1 MAASCGPRS
10 TSISEDDPR
19 SFQAAAVDPDA
30 QHDIYTYEEA
40 YQGTNLLAKRHKTGS
55 SRSRSWTDEV
65 VFEQTGVTRLRDL
78 QLNQV

>member
-1 MAASCGPRS
+1 MRRYAPEVRTSSPRGG
-10 TSISEDDPR
+10 
-19 SFQAAAVDPDA
+19 QAGRAPQALNA
-30 QHDIYTYEEA
+30 YTYEEA